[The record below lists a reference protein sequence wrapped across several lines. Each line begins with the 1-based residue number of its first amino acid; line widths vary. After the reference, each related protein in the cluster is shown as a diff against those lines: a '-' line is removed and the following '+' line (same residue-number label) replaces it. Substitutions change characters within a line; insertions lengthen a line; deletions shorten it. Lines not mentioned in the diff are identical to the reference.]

1 MADLPDTTARS
12 EWPAKAADRIVETVD
27 SIRAKTT
34 RPAVIASRGLVYG
47 IALVVLGVLALVLTL
62 VALFRLS
69 AELSEDIASQHYW
82 AYLAW
87 GLVLTLAGIVL
98 LRKAAQVPEPDTDR

>member
-1 MADLPDTTARS
+1 MSELPDLRTRA

-34 RPAVIASRGLVYG
+34 RPALIASRSLVYG
-47 IALVVLGVLALVLTL
+47 VALVVLGVLALALVLIA
-62 VALFRLS
+62 VFRLS

-82 AYLAW
+82 AYLVW
-87 GLVLTLAGIVL
+87 GAVLTLLGVVL
-98 LRKAAQVPEPDTDR
+98 LRKAARAPDPDR

>member
-1 MADLPDTTARS
+1 MADLPDTTPRS

-27 SIRAKTT
+27 AIKAKTT
-34 RPAVIASRGLVYG
+34 RPALIASRGLVYG
-47 IALVVLGVLALVLTL
+47 IALIVLGILALVLLL
-62 VALFRLS
+62 VAVFRLS

-87 GLVLTLAGIVL
+87 GALLTLVGVVL
-98 LRKAAQVPEPDTDR
+98 LRKAAQAPDPDPDR